1 MVGHR
6 LDLEAVGEAVGSKGF
21 VCGWCHVDGLRL
33 HFQCVVLLYVELSR
47 FFAKWYLL

>member
-1 MVGHR
+1 MVGYR
-6 LDLEAVGEAVGSKGF
+6 LNLEAVGEAVGSKGF
-21 VCGWCHVDGLRL
+21 VGAWCHVDGLRL

>member
-21 VCGWCHVDGLRL
+21 VCGWCHVDGLWFGQFL
-33 HFQCVVLLYVELSR
+33 HSFNAVVI
-47 FFAKWYLL
+47 AKLISGQ